1 MVSSVSSMV
10 GSEYNQKLSTS
21 SFIPA
26 ILGNFFLPSLYD
38 MNRGWAILYC
48 LVSLDL
54 VAQQMPSDDCCLVS
68 GISVLPHC
76 LNVLNILGAKDVTHT
91 RTEFLCW
98 AQWLKPEILVLRR
111 RWEIFISSRLAW
123 MTE

>member
-1 MVSSVSSMV
+1 
-10 GSEYNQKLSTS
+10 
-21 SFIPA
+21 
-26 ILGNFFLPSLYD
+26 
-38 MNRGWAILYC
+38 MNGGWAVLYC
-48 LVSLDL
+48 QVSLDL

-91 RTEFLCW
+91 RTEFL
-98 AQWLKPEILVLRR
+98 KPEILVLRR

-123 MTE
+123 MTD

>member
-1 MVSSVSSMV
+1 MV

-26 ILGNFFLPSLYD
+26 ILGNFLLSSLYD
-38 MNRGWAILYC
+38 RNGAWAILYC
-48 LVSLDL
+48 QVSLYL

-76 LNVLNILGAKDVTHT
+76 LNVLNILGAKDVTHA